1 MENYVEGFKFD
12 EAEYWAH
19 VERVK
24 EKMNDL
30 YSDSVIV
37 VQDILQSKKIFNKV
51 FNDLYDFMK
60 QGFEVEEIRKYPIK
74 YKFNAKD
81 KEIYEMEARHMV
93 TNLLF
98 WKSFIYL
105 ESPDIVD
112 ETYYVDASN
121 ISNKSIKRFID
132 DKIIMPFRYKI
143 ESERLNKII
152 HDLLFRLASISNDF
166 NMIMGMSINME
177 SFIDVANRNPRFDEI
192 IRTKVDPEA
201 QPVEIEQMLN
211 SLMKEEIEILKKEE
225 NMLKPILSSG
235 AGIKDQQLREFSIN
249 GGLKPDLSGNT
260 VPVPIN
266 SNFIV
271 GGLSNIINYY
281 IDATGGRKAL
291 ISNKCI
297 MGSSGHFARLVKL
310 LTTDIHLA
318 DVDDC
323 GTLHPIAICIVNKE
337 MLKKMTGRWY
347 RKQHERKYRLLE
359 GNETELIGQVLLFR
373 DPTTCACGQSKVC
386 RKCYGE
392 LYKVNEGISIGG
404 YASTKITRPVS
415 QNILSTKHLL
425 TTVSEKIEFGED
437 FDRFFTLNS
446 NQIEINNDTEET
458 IEDYKMVIQGKYL
471 FTLEDFEEDD
481 YNAYIYNFQLVNK
494 RTGNVIVISE
504 DKKKEMFISPEF
516 YRYILKHKKHG
527 KKKSEDE
534 EGEVTTINTDYYEID
549 MKNVETDL
557 KETNHLFMIQIENNE
572 LTKPLYSIMHL
583 LDRGDRGV
591 GPDDIPITTIDQL
604 AQRFLELLIEAGID
618 ALGVHASLILMP
630 LIRKTD
636 NILERPNFREYNVS
650 YRMLTVKG
658 ALEKHPNINT
668 SLSFQYLDRQLK
680 SLDTYLK
687 TSGSYLDAFFKKT
700 L

>member
-1 MENYVEGFKFD
+1 MENNVQGFSFN

-19 VERVK
+19 IERVK
-24 EKMNDL
+24 EQMSDL

-37 VQDILQSKKIFNKV
+37 VQDILQSKKVFNKV
-51 FNDLYDFMK
+51 FDDLYNFMK
-60 QGFEVEEIRKYPIK
+60 QGFEVEEVRKFPIK

-81 KEIYEMEARHMV
+81 TEVFEMEARHMV

-105 ESPDIVD
+105 EAPDVVD
-112 ETYYVDASN
+112 KSYYVDAAN
-121 ISNKSIKRFID
+121 ISNKSIKKFID
-132 DKIIMPFRYKI
+132 EKIIIPFRYTIK
-143 ESERLNKII
+143 SEKLNKLI
-152 HDLLFRLASISNDF
+152 HDLLFRLATISNDF
-166 NMIMGMSINME
+166 NMILSMSINME

-201 QPVEIEQMLN
+201 QPVEIEEMLN
-211 SLMKEEIEILKKEE
+211 SLMREEIEILKTEE

-266 SNFIV
+266 SNFLV

-323 GTLHPIAICIVNKE
+323 GTLHPVAICITN
-337 MLKKMTGRWY
+337 KKMLGKMAGRWY
-347 RKQHERKYRLLE
+347 RKQYDRKYRLLE
-359 GNETELIGQVLLFR
+359 GNETDLIGQVLLFR
-373 DPTTCACGQSKVC
+373 DPSTCACGQSKVC
-386 RKCYGE
+386 KMCYGE
-392 LYKVNEGISIGG
+392 LSKVNEGISIGG

-425 TTVSEKIEFGED
+425 TTISEKIEFVED
-437 FDRFFTLNS
+437 FDRFFVINS
-446 NQIEINNDTEET
+446 NQIEINNETEESV
-458 IEDYKMVIQGKYL
+458 EDYKMVIQDKHL

-481 YNAYIYNFQLVNK
+481 YNAYLYNFQLVNK
-494 RTGNVIVISE
+494 HTGEVIVIKE
-504 DKKKEMFISPEF
+504 NKKKEMFIAPEF
-516 YRYILKHKKHG
+516 YRYIQKHRKHG
-527 KKKSEDE
+527 KKIYDD
-534 EGEVTTINTDYYEID
+534 EGELINTDYYEID
-549 MKNVETDL
+549 MKNIENDL
-557 KETNHLFMIQIENNE
+557 KEVNHLFMIQVENNE

-583 LDRGDRGV
+583 LDRADRGV
-591 GPDDIPITTIDQL
+591 GPDEIPITTIDQL
-604 AQRFLELLIEAGID
+604 TQRFLELLIEAGID

-636 NILERPNFREYNVS
+636 NVLERPNFREYNVN

-687 TSGSYLDAFFKKT
+687 TSGSYLDPFFKKT